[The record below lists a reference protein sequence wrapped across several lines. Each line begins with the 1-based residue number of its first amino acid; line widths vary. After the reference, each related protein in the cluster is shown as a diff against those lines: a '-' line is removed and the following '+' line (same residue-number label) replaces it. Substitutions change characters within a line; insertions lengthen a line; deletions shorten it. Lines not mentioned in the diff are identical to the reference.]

1 MLKEIR
7 QHIPNFITLL
17 NLFSGCIAIVISFT
31 NIQIAALFIIIAAV
45 FDYAD
50 GLSARLLKA
59 YSDIGKSL
67 DSLADIVSFG
77 VAPSIIVYQLLTQTF
92 LQETHYFTL
101 DTASPGELRTL
112 FSAFLIAVFS
122 AIRLSLFSVDYR
134 QSYEFMGLPTPAS
147 GIFIASLGYYS
158 AVAENDLV
166 LSIIF
171 SVPVLITIVVI
182 LSALMVSPLPMF
194 SLKFKNFS
202 FAENRIRYIFS
213 AISAVLLLLW
223 NIPAL
228 TLVIFSYIMLSG
240 LSKWISP
247 GEK

>member
-7 QHIPNFITLL
+7 QQIPNFITIL

-31 NIQIAALFIIIAAV
+31 NIQIAALFILIAAV

-50 GLSARLLKA
+50 GLFARLLKA
-59 YSDIGKSL
+59 YSNIGKVL
-67 DSLADIVSFG
+67 DSLADMISFG
-77 VAPSIIVYQLLTQTF
+77 VAPSVIVYQLLIRTF
-92 LQETHYFTL
+92 LQETPYFTL

-122 AIRLSLFSVDYR
+122 AIRLSRFSVDNK
-134 QSYEFMGLPTPAS
+134 QSNEFMGLPTPAS

-158 AVAENDLV
+158 AVAENDIV

-171 SVPVLITIVVI
+171 SIPFLITMVVI
-182 LSALMVSPLPMF
+182 LSVLMVSPLPMF

-202 FAENRIRYIFS
+202 FAENRVRYIFT

-228 TLVIFSYIMLSG
+228 TLVIISYIMLSG
-240 LSKWISP
+240 LSNWISP
-247 GEK
+247 ADK